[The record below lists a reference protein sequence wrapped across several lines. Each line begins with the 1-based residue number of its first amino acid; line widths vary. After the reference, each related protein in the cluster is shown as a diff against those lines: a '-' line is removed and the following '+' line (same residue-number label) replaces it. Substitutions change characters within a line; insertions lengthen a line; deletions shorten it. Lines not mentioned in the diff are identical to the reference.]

1 MSWMQGTGFSISEK
15 LEITHLTAGDGSL
28 VRGVVV
34 LENIRRGETLC
45 NLPVHLICKHCAMY
59 CLLKYALHTFMEVI
73 DEICDEETSD
83 TFDKVRDCNF
93 SAEYGFIRQ

>member
-34 LENIRRGETLC
+34 LDNIQHGETLC
-45 NLPVHLICKHCAMY
+45 NLPVHLICKHRVIY
-59 CLLKYALHTFMEVI
+59 CLLKYALHICMVVI
-73 DEICDEETSD
+73 DKICNGETSD
-83 TFDKVRDCNF
+83 TLDKV
-93 SAEYGFIRQ
+93 